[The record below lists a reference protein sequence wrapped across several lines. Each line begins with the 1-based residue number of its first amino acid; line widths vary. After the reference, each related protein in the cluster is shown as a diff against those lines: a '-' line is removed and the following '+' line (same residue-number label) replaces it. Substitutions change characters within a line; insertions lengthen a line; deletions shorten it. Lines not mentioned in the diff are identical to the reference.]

1 MRSTVPNPPRTLAM
15 LIGQVRGRLALATG
29 ASILS
34 GLAGVALVA
43 LLNTA
48 LNIPPAELPGLGWR
62 FLAICTAALLLR
74 LVASSVFVN
83 LTQTTLAS
91 LRRHL
96 SMHIR
101 SAPYRRLETIGA
113 ARLQSLA
120 SDDAALVATLFA
132 SLPII
137 VMNGAIVVGSLVY
150 LGMLSLRTLL
160 FVAVALGLGSLA
172 FHLAHGRAMV
182 HLRAA
187 GRLQDASLGYF
198 SSLIAGAKELKLNR
212 ARGDDFLDKVLN
224 PALDAVR
231 TTRVRG
237 MLIYT
242 GASNFG
248 LFLLYVIIGVTTF
261 FFTRYAGLD
270 THTSSGFVVV
280 FLYLMVPLDSLLNN
294 VPQVQLARVA
304 LERIETAIQQ
314 LQNDETPA
322 PAAVAPS
329 FTRIDVRGLQHSY
342 YHERAD
348 EIFQLGPID
357 LSFVPGELVFLVGG
371 NGSGKTT
378 LAKLLTGLY
387 VAEKGEI
394 RIDGRLVDDTTRDAY
409 RQHFSA
415 IFSDFHLFDS
425 LVGLPREGLD
435 RLGNELL
442 KRLHLDHKV
451 QVNDGAFSTRDL
463 SQGQR
468 KRLAL
473 VVAYLEDRPFYVFDE
488 WAADQDP
495 AFKDVF
501 YQVLLPDLRAR
512 GKTVLAISHD
522 DRYFHLAD
530 RRIKLEDGQIVE
542 NVETRRN
549 EDHASA

>member
-1 MRSTVPNPPRTLAM
+1 M
-15 LIGQVRGRLALATG
+15 LIGKVRGRLALATL
-29 ASILS
+29 ASTLS

-48 LNIPPAELPGLGWR
+48 INAPADALPGLGWR
-62 FLAICTAALLLR
+62 FLGLCAAALAMR
-74 LVASSVFVN
+74 LFASSIFVN
-83 LTQTTLAS
+83 LTQTTLAT
-91 LRRHL
+91 LRHYL
-96 SMHIR
+96 STHIR
-101 SAPYRRLETIGA
+101 NAPYRKLETIGA

-137 VMNGAIVVGSLVY
+137 VMNGAIVAGSLVY
-150 LGMLSLRTLL
+150 LGMLSFRTLI
-160 FVAVALGLGSLA
+160 FVAIAIALGSLA

-187 GRLQDASLGYF
+187 GKLQDASLGYF

-212 ARGDDFLDKVLN
+212 ARGDDFLDGVLS

-270 THTSSGFVVV
+270 ARTSSGFVVV

-294 VPQVQLARVA
+294 LPQVQLARVA
-304 LERIETAIQQ
+304 LERIEQTVGQ
-314 LQNDETPA
+314 LHNDEAPASRTAPA
-322 PAAVAPS
+322 PFS
-329 FTRIDVRGLQHSY
+329 HIDVRGLRHSY

-357 LSFVPGELVFLVGG
+357 LSFRPGELVFLVGG

-387 VAEKGEI
+387 VAEHGEI
-394 RIDGRLVDDTTRDAY
+394 RIDGQLVDGTSRDTY
-409 RQHFSA
+409 RQQFST

-425 LVGLPREGLD
+425 LLGVSRDGLD
-435 RLGNELL
+435 QLANALL
-442 KRLHLDHKV
+442 EKLHLDHKV
-451 QVNDGAFSTRDL
+451 QVRDGAFSTRDL

-495 AFKDVF
+495 VFKDVF
-501 YQVLLPDLRAR
+501 YNMLLPELRTR
-512 GKTVLAISHD
+512 GKTVIAISHD
-522 DRYFHLAD
+522 DRYFPLAD
-530 RRIKLEDGQIVE
+530 RLIKLEDGQIVMDRATSHAAE
-542 NVETRRN
+542 ESARN
-549 EDHASA
+549 AVGA

>member
-1 MRSTVPNPPRTLAM
+1 MRSNAPNPPRTLAM

-48 LNIPPAELPGLGWR
+48 LNVQAAELPGLGWR
-62 FLAICTAALLLR
+62 FLVVCSAALVLR
-74 LVASSVFVN
+74 LVAVSVFVN

-96 SMHIR
+96 STHIR
-101 SAPYRRLETIGA
+101 SAPYRQIETIGA

-137 VMNGAIVVGSLVY
+137 VMNGAIVAGSLVY
-150 LGMLSLRTLL
+150 LGMLSWRTLL
-160 FVAVALGLGSLA
+160 FVAAALGLGSLA

-182 HLRAA
+182 YLRKA
-187 GRLQDASLGYF
+187 GTLQDASLGYF
-198 SSLIAGAKELKLNR
+198 GSLIAGAKELKLNR
-212 ARGDDFLDKVLN
+212 KRGDEFLDKVLS
-224 PALDAVR
+224 PALESVR
-231 TTRVRG
+231 STRVRG
-237 MLIYT
+237 MLIYS

-270 THTSSGFVVV
+270 AHTSSGFVVV

-294 VPQVQLARVA
+294 LPQVQLARVA
-304 LERIETAIQQ
+304 LERIENAVQQ
-314 LQNDETPA
+314 MRNAETPA
-322 PAAVAPS
+322 LDNGAAPAFS
-329 FTRIDVRGLQHSY
+329 RIDVNGLQHSY

-348 EIFQLGPID
+348 EIFQLGPIE
-357 LSFVPGELVFLVGG
+357 LSFTPGEIVFLVGG

-387 VAEKGEI
+387 VAEKGEL
-394 RIDGRLVDDTTRDAY
+394 RIDGHLVDDTSRDAY
-409 RQHFSA
+409 RQQFSA

-451 QVNDGAFSTRDL
+451 RVNDGAFSTRDL

-542 NVETRRN
+542 NVRVREQATV
-549 EDHASA
+549 

>member
-1 MRSTVPNPPRTLAM
+1 MRPNVSQPPRTLAL

-34 GLAGVALVA
+34 GFAGVALVA

-48 LNIPPAELPGLGWR
+48 LNVPAAELPGLGWR
-62 FLAICTAALLLR
+62 FLAVCSAALLLR
-74 LVASSVFVN
+74 LVAVSVFVN

-96 SMHIR
+96 STHIR
-101 SAPYRRLETIGA
+101 RAPYRQLETIGA

-137 VMNGAIVVGSLVY
+137 VMNGAIVAGSLVY
-150 LGMLSLRTLL
+150 LGMLSWRTLL
-160 FVAVALGLGSLA
+160 FVAAALALGSLA

-182 HLRAA
+182 HLRKA

-198 SSLIAGAKELKLNR
+198 GSLIAGAKELKLNR
-212 ARGDDFLDKVLN
+212 ARGDDFLDNVLS
-224 PALDAVR
+224 PALESVR
-231 TTRVRG
+231 ATRVRG

-270 THTSSGFVVV
+270 PHTSSGFVVV

-294 VPQVQLARVA
+294 LPQVQLARVA
-304 LERIETAIQQ
+304 LERIETAVQQ
-314 LQNDETPA
+314 MHNEET
-322 PAAVAPS
+322 AATANVAPS
-329 FTRIDVRGLQHSY
+329 FTRIDVSGLQHSY

-357 LSFVPGELVFLVGG
+357 LSFVPGEIVFLVGG

-387 VAEKGEI
+387 VAERGEI
-394 RIDGRLVDDTTRDAY
+394 RIDGRLVDDASRDAY

-451 QVNDGAFSTRDL
+451 RVSEGAFSTRDL

-512 GKTVLAISHD
+512 NKTVLAISHD

-530 RRIKLEDGQIVE
+530 RRIKLEDGQVVE
-542 NVETRRN
+542 NVALKEGV
-549 EDHASA
+549 SV